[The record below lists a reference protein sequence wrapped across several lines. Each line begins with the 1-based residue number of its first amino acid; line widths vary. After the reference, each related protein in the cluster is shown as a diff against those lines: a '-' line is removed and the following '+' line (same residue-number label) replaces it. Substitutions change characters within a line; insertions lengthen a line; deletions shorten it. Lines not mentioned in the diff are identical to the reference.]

1 MSLNF
6 TAVDFETANGFRGS
20 PCSVG
25 LVRIRDGA
33 EAQTLYRELRPPEGY
48 DRFDPKNVAVH
59 GITAEA
65 VASAPRFSEVFPEV
79 IDFIGDDTVVAH
91 NASFDVEVFQAALE
105 VSGMDSPGL
114 ESWCSVQLSRAV
126 YDLPSHALPRAAA
139 EAGHVLSRHH
149 HALEDARASAAIVCD
164 IASRTGAA
172 DLEELFLAQG
182 LERLRLPAWSG
193 APDRVSRATT
203 QVRAMGPIFDSRL
216 RTVPDEA
223 LPDLL
228 RWQDEGRN
236 LPPAADADPR
246 HPLYGQHVV
255 FTGGLSIP
263 RPEAK
268 RLVAAH
274 GGQTTSRVTAGTTIV
289 VVGDGY
295 TVQGPADQEQLHTN
309 KARDALRRRDLGQP
323 LRVLDESEFRGML
336 GRAWPAAT
344 EPPPTA
350 AVRLTPER

>member
-25 LVRIRDGA
+25 LVRIRDGVEVA
-33 EAQTLYRELRPPEGY
+33 SHYTELRPPVGF

-59 GITAEA
+59 GLSPEA
-65 VASAPRFSEVFPEV
+65 VAVAPRFSEAFADIEA
-79 IDFIGDDTVVAH
+79 FIGTDTLVAH
-91 NASFDVEVFQAALE
+91 NAAFDVEVFQAALE

-114 ESWCSVQLSRAV
+114 RCWCSVQLSRVV
-126 YDLPSHALPRAAA
+126 YDLPSHALPKSAA
-139 EAGHVLSRHH
+139 EAGHTLGRHH
-149 HALEDARASAAIVCD
+149 HALEDARACAAIVCD
-164 IASRTGAA
+164 ISARQGIVEL
-172 DLEELFLAQG
+172 DELFLSCS
-182 LERLRLPAWSG
+182 LEPLHLPAWTGS
-193 APDRVSRATT
+193 PEEPSRATA
-203 QVRAMGPIFDSRL
+203 QVRAMGPIFDSRV

-236 LPPAADADPR
+236 LPPSEGADPA
-246 HPLYGQHVV
+246 HPLHGEQVV
-255 FTGGLSIP
+255 FTGSLSIP

-274 GGQTTSRVTAGTTIV
+274 GGQTTSRVTAGTTLL

-295 TVQGPADQEQLHTN
+295 RSTESTEQVPLQTN
-309 KARDALRRRDLGQP
+309 KSRDALRRRRQGQA
-323 LRVLDESEFRGML
+323 LQVLAEEEFRELL
-336 GRAWPAAT
+336 GESWPATAG
-344 EPPPTA
+344 PPPTA
-350 AVRLTPER
+350 AVRLTPGL